1 MVQKYTRTPMLIVAL
16 FTIAKTWR
24 QPRCPSA
31 DECSKWCMHTMAC
44 SSAIRKNEIMPFA
57 AKWMQIEIIIR
68 SEVNQKEKKIP
79 YAITFI
85 WNLKY
90 GANEPVHKTET
101 DP

>member
-1 MVQKYTRTPMLIVAL
+1 
-16 FTIAKTWR
+16 
-24 QPRCPSA
+24 
-31 DECSKWCMHTMAC
+31 MHQVVHAYNGI
-44 SSAIRKNEIMPFA
+44 SLSHKKEIMPSA
-57 AKWMQIEIIIR
+57 AKWMQIEIITR

-90 GANEPVHKTET
+90 ATNEPVYKTET